1 MSIEKMVLL
10 KVVGSTEDMNPII
23 KELILNE
30 NVHLNLNVENSNAYA
45 NYYVIHQYE
54 SDILGSTS
62 LGLENSWDDE
72 VKHLDGMGIVENLA
86 KGMGVKLTV
95 DKNILSENYKIKD
108 VYNEL
113 MNIESSLGVK
123 VKEINDKREIIKEL
137 QAFRLRVDSIGDKTL
152 ELNKLSDLNCFEY
165 EIGMLSKEN
174 KWRLKKNYENL
185 SAIVMRIGIINASDE
200 DMYMIMYPKQFKG
213 ETDNLL
219 KSLNWNRLE
228 RPEGISGTPLEMI
241 GQIDERLSK
250 LNNEIDSLTAAIEA
264 EKKTNSN
271 SINRL
276 YNILNLEER
285 INEVT
290 EKAEIG
296 NNIFAVDVWVQESE
310 LENVKKD
317 ISKVSKKY
325 MLTQKTAEELGTQV
339 VPPTKLKNNI
349 FAKPFETIVK
359 MYSLPAYNE
368 LDPTPFLAVTFCL
381 AFGIMFGDIGQGLVY
396 FLLGLALKKKIG
408 DFAGIVMRLGAT
420 SIVFGFVY
428 GSFFGLEKHELP
440 WLPSLIQG
448 GPLSPD
454 NIPMILVAGIV
465 YGLFALTVSYIYG
478 IVNSMINKNIEEGI
492 FGKNGIFGYMFF
504 MSFVLTIIAL
514 TGIINVPVSAPLIVL
529 LISIV
534 AIVMKEPL
542 ANLVMGHKPLF
553 HESPGAYFTES
564 IFEAIETILA
574 ALSNTVSFV
583 RVGAFA
589 LNHAGLFMAFLVMS
603 EMVENIFAKI
613 LILVIGNILILTL
626 EGVIVFIQGLRLQY
640 YEMFSK
646 YFKGEGV
653 EFKPLKLTR

>member
-108 VYNEL
+108 IYNEL

-228 RPEGISGTPLEMI
+228 RPEGITGTPLEMI
-241 GQIDERLSK
+241 VQIDERLNK
-250 LNNEIDSLTAAIEA
+250 LNNEIDGLTAAIEA

>member
-123 VKEINDKREIIKEL
+123 VKEINDKREIIKKL
-137 QAFRLRVDSIGDKTL
+137 QDFRLRVDSIGDKTL

-241 GQIDERLSK
+241 SQIDERLNM
-250 LNNEIDSLTAAIEA
+250 LNKEIESLTAAIES
-264 EKKTNSN
+264 EKKTNSK

-285 INEVT
+285 IKEVT
-290 EKAEIG
+290 DKAEIG

-310 LENVKKD
+310 LDNVKKD

-339 VPPTKLKNNI
+339 VPPTKLKNNW
-349 FAKPFETIVK
+349 FTKPFETIVK
-359 MYSLPAYNE
+359 MYSLPSYYE
-368 LDPTPFLAVTFCL
+368 LDPTPFLAITFCL

-408 DFAGIVMRLGAT
+408 DFAEIVMRLGAS

-428 GSFFGLEKHELP
+428 GSMFGLEHEQLP
-440 WLPSLIQG
+440 WLPSLIHG

-454 NIPMILVAGIV
+454 NIPMILAAGIL
-465 YGLFALTVSYIYG
+465 YGIFALTVSFIYG
-478 IVNSMINKNIEEGI
+478 ITNSLKNGNIEEGV
-492 FGKNGIFGYMFF
+492 FGKNGIFGYIFF
-504 MSFVLTIIAL
+504 MSFIMTIVALTKIIA
-514 TGIINVPVSAPLIVL
+514 VPVIVPLMVL
-529 LISIV
+529 LVSILL
-534 AIVMKEPL
+534 IILKQPL
-542 ANLVMGHKPLF
+542 ANMVKNHRPLF
-553 HESPGAYFTES
+553 HESPGEYFTES
-564 IFEAIETILA
+564 IFEAVETFLGA
-574 ALSNTVSFV
+574 MSNSISFV

-589 LNHAGLFMAFLVMS
+589 LNHAGLFLAFMVIS
-603 EMVENIFAKI
+603 EMMDNILAKI
-613 LILVIGNILILTL
+613 LILVVGNILILTL
-626 EGVIVFIQGLRLQY
+626 EGVVVFIQGLRLQY

-653 EFKPLKLTR
+653 AFKPLKLTK

>member
-95 DKNILSENYKIKD
+95 DKNILSENYKIND

-113 MNIESSLGVK
+113 MSIESSLGVK

-228 RPEGISGTPLEMI
+228 RPEGITGTPLEMI
-241 GQIDERLSK
+241 GQIDERLNK

>member
-241 GQIDERLSK
+241 GQIDERLNK

>member
-228 RPEGISGTPLEMI
+228 RPEGITGTPLEMI
-241 GQIDERLSK
+241 GQIDERLNK

>member
-1 MSIEKMVLL
+1 
-10 KVVGSTEDMNPII
+10 
-23 KELILNE
+23 
-30 NVHLNLNVENSNAYA
+30 
-45 NYYVIHQYE
+45 
-54 SDILGSTS
+54 
-62 LGLENSWDDE
+62 
-72 VKHLDGMGIVENLA
+72 
-86 KGMGVKLTV
+86 
-95 DKNILSENYKIKD
+95 
-108 VYNEL
+108 
-113 MNIESSLGVK
+113 
-123 VKEINDKREIIKEL
+123 
-137 QAFRLRVDSIGDKTL
+137 
-152 ELNKLSDLNCFEY
+152 
-165 EIGMLSKEN
+165 
-174 KWRLKKNYENL
+174 
-185 SAIVMRIGIINASDE
+185 
-200 DMYMIMYPKQFKG
+200 
-213 ETDNLL
+213 
-219 KSLNWNRLE
+219 
-228 RPEGISGTPLEMI
+228 
-241 GQIDERLSK
+241 
-250 LNNEIDSLTAAIEA
+250 
-264 EKKTNSN
+264 
-271 SINRL
+271 
-276 YNILNLEER
+276 
-285 INEVT
+285 
-290 EKAEIG
+290 
-296 NNIFAVDVWVQESE
+296 
-310 LENVKKD
+310 
-317 ISKVSKKY
+317 

>member
-108 VYNEL
+108 IYNEL

-228 RPEGISGTPLEMI
+228 RPEGITGTPLEMI
-241 GQIDERLSK
+241 GQIDERLNK

>member
-108 VYNEL
+108 IYNEL

-219 KSLNWNRLE
+219 KSLNWSRLE
-228 RPEGISGTPLEMI
+228 RPEGITGTPLEMI
-241 GQIDERLSK
+241 VQIDERLNK
-250 LNNEIDSLTAAIEA
+250 LNNEIDGLTAAIEA

>member
-113 MNIESSLGVK
+113 MSIESSLGVK

-241 GQIDERLSK
+241 GQIDERLNK
-250 LNNEIDSLTAAIEA
+250 LNNEIDGLTAAIEA